1 MRRFNDKFLCIVV
14 ADDEAAA
21 AYLINLE
28 KYVNAEAKLNI
39 HHNLLKHLH
48 H

>member
-1 MRRFNDKFLCIVV
+1 LRRFNDKFLCIVV

-28 KYVNAEAKLNI
+28 KYVKYRVKRWRMIGSGRNI
-39 HHNLLKHLH
+39 ST
-48 H
+48 